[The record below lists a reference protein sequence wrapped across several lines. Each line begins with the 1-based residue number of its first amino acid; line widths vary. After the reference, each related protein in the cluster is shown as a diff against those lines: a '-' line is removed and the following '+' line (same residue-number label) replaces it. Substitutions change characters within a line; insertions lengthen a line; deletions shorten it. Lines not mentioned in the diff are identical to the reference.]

1 MEAKRPDEQD
11 TNSALLG
18 MNSSSTELKQRAIE
32 AKLVFLTPDLG
43 YSQAFLADR
52 CLQEKIQSM

>member
-1 MEAKRPDEQD
+1 
-11 TNSALLG
+11 
-18 MNSSSTELKQRAIE
+18 MNSSSAELKQRAIE

-43 YSQAFLADR
+43 YAQAFLADR